1 MDYAKPS
8 DVVASMVDASLKKL
22 ALAPR
27 DIMIRG
33 GFVFTSLALYATYKP
48 ATPTADVAQV
58 AVQAAE

>member
-27 DIMIRG
+27 DILIRG
-33 GFVFTSLALYATYKP
+33 AISGALLGAPPPRSPSPAQSRPASLSSAR
-48 ATPTADVAQV
+48 
-58 AVQAAE
+58 